1 MSLKYIH
8 HHLGLGDHIICNGMV
23 RHFCKKYDNV
33 VIFSYTRYY
42 ENVNYMYR
50 DLDNLEIFDFDREE
64 DAIMFVESNTTVK
77 NNLIKPGF
85 EKLDSCLDR
94 MTFDEAFYH
103 LAGLDFQ
110 IRFDEFYIERDIDRE
125 NEVCKTLNP
134 DGEKY
139 IFVLD
144 DPDRG
149 YNIDMEKVTNEYKI
163 IRNDYQF
170 GMFDYIKLL
179 ENAEEIHMMQTGFL
193 DLVNSYKMDK
203 PKIYRHNYVRNYPAA
218 IHSKGLNEVIG
229 ID

>member
-139 IFVLD
+139 IFVHD
-144 DPDRG
+144 DASRG
-149 YNIDMEKVTNEYKI
+149 FSIDMNKVTKDHKI
-163 IRNDYQF
+163 IMNDKRF
-170 GMFDYIKLL
+170 NVFDYITLI
-179 ENAEEIHMMQTGFL
+179 ENAEEIHFMQSSFKEL
-193 DLVNSYKMDK
+193 MCSYELKK
-203 PKIYRHNYVRNYPAA
+203 PILYQHNYVRQYDESMN
-218 IHSKGLNEVIG
+218 SSGLNPFIEIY
-229 ID
+229 